1 MKINGDIAKLLLA
14 GLFLLAG
21 CSAASSGKREADTT
35 TYREQIKSNTESIE
49 ALKEQNNNLKEINTS
64 LKLEVDEFKKRIT
77 LLKKKQTEQLEN
89 MDHTVSLLE
98 LNIKDLQRQYVGG
111 LREGAISSSK
121 KRRASSKKRRGVPID
136 TKSKKISDDLGSLV
150 QQSAGIEL
158 KTPANSKAVENFSF
172 NNQPTKKGVSTAPK
186 KTKNVLVVGGK
197 KTDGI
202 ETAWEDED
210 LQAPKSPIFLEV
222 YPGAKN
228 HYNNAFK
235 SYTLRDYTKAI
246 ELFEEFLVR
255 YPNDQYADNAQ
266 FWIGKAHFNL
276 KDYQQSEHAFRKV
289 LRNYEHG
296 KTREGFKTPDSV
308 LMLGR
313 LSLIRGK
320 PIKAR
325 KYFEHVVKQY
335 PNSRSA
341 DKATKEIQSLKS
353 L

>member
-1 MKINGDIAKLLLA
+1 MRINGDIAKLLLV
-14 GLFLLAG
+14 GLLLLAG
-21 CSAASSGKREADTT
+21 CSAATPGKGEADTT

-49 ALKEQNNNLKEINTS
+49 ALKEQNKNLKEINTS
-64 LKLEVDEFKKRIT
+64 LKLEVNEFRKRIT
-77 LLKKKQTEQLEN
+77 ILKKKQSEQLEN

-111 LREGAISSSK
+111 LRKGAISSSK
-121 KRRASSKKRRGVPID
+121 KRRGVQVD

-158 KTPANSKAVENFSF
+158 RTPANSKAVENFSL
-172 NNQPTKKGVSTAPK
+172 NSKPTKKGVSTTPK
-186 KTKNVLVVGGK
+186 KTKNVLVAGGK
-197 KTDGI
+197 KTDEI

-235 SYTLRDYTKAI
+235 SYTLKDYTKAI

-266 FWIGKAHFNL
+266 FWIGKAHFDL

-296 KTREGFKTPDSV
+296 KTREGFKTPDSI